1 MRALVIGASGP
12 AAELAEALR
21 AVGVEASVD
30 KGPADG
36 GPGGEIAALAAEL
49 VRLEKALR
57 DEPPTAVVLA
67 DAGDRALAAALVAT
81 KLLIPV
87 AGVGL
92 DGLEGSN
99 ADVLGQVADRK
110 LSADAAEI
118 AAWVGALPTL
128 SGDLK

>member
-21 AVGVEASVD
+21 AAGVEASVD
-30 KGPADG
+30 NGSV
-36 GPGGEIAALAAEL
+36 GPGQESQIAAMAAEL
-49 VRLEKALR
+49 VRLEEALR
-57 DEPPTAVVLA
+57 DEPPAAVVLA

-92 DGLEGSN
+92 DGSDGEN
-99 ADVLGQVADRK
+99 ADVLAQLTDRK
-110 LSADAAEI
+110 LSADPAEI
-118 AAWVGALPTL
+118 AAWVEALPTL
-128 SGDLK
+128 SEP